1 MLDLDLSAFPVLRTE
16 RLVLRQ
22 LTLEDA
28 SAMHALRQDPLTMKH
43 IGRPLSTS
51 LADAEDLI
59 RRTEN
64 DRTNNQGISWGI
76 TLHEQPQLIGTI
88 GYYRLKLDHHRGEI
102 GYMLA
107 PGHWGKGLMS
117 EALKAAVACGFD
129 RFHFH
134 SIEAITDPRNARSR
148 TLLERNGFLLEG
160 LFKENYF
167 WNGEFQD
174 SAVYS
179 LLTAATRRDQI
190 PK

>member
-1 MLDLDLSAFPVLRTE
+1 MLDLDLSTFPTLRTE

-22 LTLEDA
+22 LTLGDA
-28 SAMHALRQDPLTMKH
+28 AAIHSLRQDPRTMEH

-64 DRTNNQGISWGI
+64 DRTNSQGISWGI
-76 TLHEQPQLIGTI
+76 GLHEGPELIGTI

-102 GYMLA
+102 GYMLS
-107 PGHWGKGLMS
+107 PDHWGKGLMS
-117 EALKAAVACGFD
+117 EALNAAVACGFD

-134 SIEAITDPRNARSR
+134 SIEAVTDPRNTRSR
-148 TLLERNGFLLEG
+148 TLLERNGFALEG

-179 LLTAATRRDQI
+179 LLASATR
-190 PK
+190 